1 MKQLKPFISREKI
14 AQMNREL
21 GLAISKDYKNILQ
34 ANESLLLVVT
44 LKGAMLFG
52 SDLMREISVPLELD
66 FVRLASYGA
75 GTKSS
80 GAVRFLKDMECSP
93 ENRHILVV
101 DEIVDSGRTLAF
113 LTEHLKAF
121 SPKSVK
127 LCSLLSKP
135 SRREVEVKLDYLG
148 TEIEDKFVVGYGLD
162 FNEQYRNLNDICI
175 LT

>member
-1 MKQLKPFISREKI
+1 MAQLTPFISKEKI
-14 AQMNREL
+14 AQMNQKL
-21 GLAISKDYKNILQ
+21 GLQISKDYQAILKPE
-34 ANESLLLVVT
+34 ESLLVVVT

-52 SDLMREISVPLELD
+52 SDLIRELTVPMELD

-80 GAVRFLKDMECSP
+80 GAVRFLKDMESSP
-93 ENRHILVV
+93 ENRHILVL

-113 LTEHLKAF
+113 LNEHLKAF
-121 SPKSVK
+121 APKSVR

-162 FNEQYRNLNDICI
+162 YGEKYRNLQDICV
-175 LT
+175 LS

>member
-1 MKQLKPFISREKI
+1 MGLSPFMSKSRIEELVKSLGKQISQDYSKI
-14 AQMNREL
+14 LSQ
-21 GLAISKDYKNILQ
+21 D
-34 ANESLLLVVT
+34 ESLLVVVT

-52 SDLMREISVPLELD
+52 SDLLREIKVPVELD
-66 FVRLASYGA
+66 FVRLASYGS

-93 ENRHILVV
+93 EGRHILVL

-113 LTEHLKAF
+113 LVEHLKAF
-121 SPKSVK
+121 SPKSLK

-135 SRREVEVKLDYLG
+135 SRREVQVHIDYLG

-162 FNEQYRNLNDICI
+162 FGEKYRNLPDICI
-175 LT
+175 LS

>member
-1 MKQLKPFISREKI
+1 MSLSPFISKDHI
-14 AQMNREL
+14 AQLNRTL
-21 GLAISKDYKNILQ
+21 GQKISKDYSALLGD
-34 ANESLLLVVT
+34 NESLLVVVT
-44 LKGAMLFG
+44 LKGAMIFG
-52 SDLMREISVPLELD
+52 SDLIREITVPMELD
-66 FVRLASYGA
+66 FVRLASYGT

-80 GAVRFLKDMECSP
+80 GAVRFLKDMEASP
-93 ENRHILVV
+93 EGRHILVL

-121 SPKSVK
+121 SPKSVR

-162 FNEQYRNLNDICI
+162 FGEKYRNLPDICI
-175 LT
+175 LS

>member
-1 MKQLKPFISREKI
+1 MTLSPFISKQKI
-14 AQMNREL
+14 NEL
-21 GLAISKDYKNILQ
+21 VKTLGKTISEDYSRILTPD
-34 ANESLLLVVT
+34 ESLVVVVT

-52 SDLMREISVPLELD
+52 SDLIREIQVPIELD
-66 FVRLASYGA
+66 FVRLASYGT

-80 GAVRFLKDMECSP
+80 GAVRFLKDMESSP
-93 ENRHILVV
+93 EGRHILVL

-113 LTEHLKAF
+113 LVEHLKAF
-121 SPKSVK
+121 TPKSVR

-162 FNEQYRNLNDICI
+162 FGEKYRNLPDICV
-175 LT
+175 LS

>member
-1 MKQLKPFISREKI
+1 MTLSPFISKQKI
-14 AQMNREL
+14 NEL
-21 GLAISKDYKNILQ
+21 VKTLGKTISEDYSKILTPD
-34 ANESLLLVVT
+34 ESLVVVVT

-52 SDLMREISVPLELD
+52 SDLIREIQVPIELD
-66 FVRLASYGA
+66 FVRLASYGT

-80 GAVRFLKDMECSP
+80 GAVRFLKDMESSP
-93 ENRHILVV
+93 EGRHILVL

-113 LTEHLKAF
+113 LVEHLKAF
-121 SPKSVK
+121 TPKSVR

-162 FNEQYRNLNDICI
+162 FGEKYRNLPDICV
-175 LT
+175 LN

>member
-1 MKQLKPFISREKI
+1 MKLAPFINQ
-14 AQMNREL
+14 AQISEMTKKL
-21 GLAISKDYKNILQ
+21 GNQISQDYQKLLSQ
-34 ANESLLLVVT
+34 DESLLVVVT
-44 LKGAMLFG
+44 LKGAMIFG
-52 SDLMREISVPLELD
+52 SDLIRELKVPMELD
-66 FVRLASYGA
+66 FVRLASYGS
-75 GTKSS
+75 GTRSS
-80 GAVRFLKDMECSP
+80 GAVRFLKDMESSP
-93 ENRHILVV
+93 EGRHILVI

-162 FNEQYRNLNDICI
+162 FGEKYRNLPDICI
-175 LT
+175 LS

>member
-1 MKQLKPFISREKI
+1 MALIPFITKQE
-14 AQMNREL
+14 
-21 GLAISKDYKNILQ
+21 ISKLNQQLGKRISQDYKSVLQ
-34 ANESLLLVVT
+34 PDESLLVVVT
-44 LKGAMLFG
+44 LKGAMIFG
-52 SDLMREISVPLELD
+52 SDLIREIEVPLELD
-66 FVRLASYGA
+66 FVRLASYGS

-80 GAVRFLKDMECSP
+80 GAVRFLKDMESSP
-93 ENRHILVV
+93 EGRHILVV

-121 SPKSVK
+121 TPKSVK

-162 FNEQYRNLNDICI
+162 FGEKYRNLPDICV
-175 LT
+175 LS

>member
-1 MKQLKPFISREKI
+1 MALSPFISKDKI
-14 AQMNREL
+14 AQLNKTL
-21 GLAISKDYKNILQ
+21 GQKISKDYGSILKPD
-34 ANESLLLVVT
+34 ESLLVVVT
-44 LKGAMLFG
+44 LKGAMIFG
-52 SDLMREISVPLELD
+52 SDLIREITVPMELD
-66 FVRLASYGA
+66 FVRLASYGS

-93 ENRHILVV
+93 EGRHILVL

-121 SPKSVK
+121 APKSLR

-135 SRREVEVKLDYLG
+135 SRREVEVNLDYLG

-162 FNEQYRNLNDICI
+162 FGEKYRNLPDICV
-175 LT
+175 LS

>member
-1 MKQLKPFISREKI
+1 MPLTPFISKEVISQHNQR
-14 AQMNREL
+14 L
-21 GLAISKDYKNILQ
+21 GKQISKDYSTLLGPQ
-34 ANESLLLVVT
+34 ESLLVVVT
-44 LKGAMLFG
+44 LKGAMIFG
-52 SDLMREISVPLELD
+52 SDLIREITVPMELD

-80 GAVRFLKDMECSP
+80 GAVRFLKDMESSP
-93 ENRHILVV
+93 EGRHILVL

-135 SRREVEVKLDYLG
+135 SRREVEVNLDYLG
-148 TEIEDKFVVGYGLD
+148 QEIEDKFVVGYGLD
-162 FNEQYRNLNDICI
+162 FGEKYRNLPDICI
-175 LT
+175 LS

>member
-1 MKQLKPFISREKI
+1 MALTPFISQTKI
-14 AQMNREL
+14 SEL
-21 GLAISKDYKNILQ
+21 VSSLGKKISEDYSKILG
-34 ANESLLLVVT
+34 AEESLVVVVT

-52 SDLMREISVPLELD
+52 SDLIRKIQVPIELD
-66 FVRLASYGA
+66 FVRLASYGS

-93 ENRHILVV
+93 EGRHILVL

-113 LTEHLKAF
+113 LVEHLKAF
-121 SPKSVK
+121 TPKSVR

-162 FNEQYRNLNDICI
+162 FGEKYRNLPDICV
-175 LT
+175 LS

>member
-1 MKQLKPFISREKI
+1 MALSPFISKEQI
-14 AQMNREL
+14 ASLNKKL
-21 GLAISKDYKNILQ
+21 GQQISKDYSGLLGPK
-34 ANESLLLVVT
+34 ESLLVVVT
-44 LKGAMLFG
+44 LKGAMIFG
-52 SDLMREISVPLELD
+52 SDLIREITVPMELD

-80 GAVRFLKDMECSP
+80 GAVRFLKDMESSP
-93 ENRHILVV
+93 EGRHLLVL

-121 SPKSVK
+121 SPKSVR

-135 SRREVEVKLDYLG
+135 SRREIEVNLDYLG
-148 TEIEDKFVVGYGLD
+148 MEIEDKFVVGYGLD
-162 FNEQYRNLNDICI
+162 FGEKYRNLPEICI

>member
-1 MKQLKPFISREKI
+1 MALIPFITKQEISTLNQKLGKQISQDYKSVLKPE
-14 AQMNREL
+14 
-21 GLAISKDYKNILQ
+21 
-34 ANESLLLVVT
+34 ESLLVVVT
-44 LKGAMLFG
+44 LKGAMIFG
-52 SDLMREISVPLELD
+52 SDLIREIQVPLELD
-66 FVRLASYGA
+66 FVRLASYGS

-80 GAVRFLKDMECSP
+80 GAVRFLKDMESSP
-93 ENRHILVV
+93 EGRHILVV

-121 SPKSVK
+121 TPKSVK

-162 FNEQYRNLNDICI
+162 FGEKYRNLPDICV
-175 LT
+175 LS